1 MLDFLAR
8 IEAGL
13 AFAVKVAATLVM
25 IVVAVF
31 TLGSASDRY
40 IYDTHFNAYDQIA
53 QLALVWLTFL
63 GIVLAFRAGTNIRV
77 DLVDGMLPVR
87 LLALRDIL
95 SDVAAIGIFGV
106 IQWKVWR
113 LVEVGAGQ
121 VIMGTPFSSDATFLA
136 LAVSSAAAMVVVGMR
151 LVRRLA
157 RWGAPPAD
165 RDTAAEDRTC

>member
-1 MLDFLAR
+1 MLGFLAR
-8 IEAGL
+8 IEAGV
-13 AFAVKVAATLVM
+13 AFAVKAAAM
-25 IVVAVF
+25 IVMVIVAVF

-40 IYDTHFNAYDQIA
+40 IYDTAFNAYDQIA

-63 GIVLAFRAGTNIRV
+63 GIVLAFRARTNIRV

-87 LLALRDIL
+87 LLAARDIV
-95 SDVAAIGIFGV
+95 SDVAAIAIFGV

-136 LAVSSAAAMVVVGMR
+136 LAVSSAAAIVILGIR
-151 LVRRLA
+151 LVLRLA
-157 RWGAPPAD
+157 RWGAPEVDAGTGP
-165 RDTAAEDRTC
+165 EDQAC